1 MKPTRAEIKHAVYY
15 AVATIS
21 KRSIAD
27 LEEGMKLGGRPP
39 TNVGMDQIAIDAVA
53 GLLNIW
59 IEHRDGEGRFR
70 AGELTPKTTL
80 GETITAT
87 EGKF

>member
-1 MKPTRAEIKHAVYY
+1 MKPTRREIKHAVYY

-27 LEEGMKLGGRPP
+27 LEEAKKLGGRPP
-39 TNVGMDQIAIDAVA
+39 ANVGMDQVAINAVA

-59 IEHRDGEGRFR
+59 IAHRGGRGRFR
-70 AGELTPKTTL
+70 AGALTPATTL
-80 GETITAT
+80 GATIDAT